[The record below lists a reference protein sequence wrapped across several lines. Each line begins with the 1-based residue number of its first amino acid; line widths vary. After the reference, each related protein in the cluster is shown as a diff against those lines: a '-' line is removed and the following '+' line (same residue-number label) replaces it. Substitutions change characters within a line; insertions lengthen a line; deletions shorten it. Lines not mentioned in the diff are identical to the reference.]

1 MMYAEDER
9 FAEKIRERAIRDEHR
24 AAAFALAG
32 VEPSQ
37 ELSDFFGDGDFSLSN
52 ALSLI
57 EQAKGFSVEIDAAFL
72 TSVAAQLSGL
82 SLEGLKAG
90 AALAQKLEH
99 NTFADRKDEHF
110 GYEFVNSFQAFAG

>member
-1 MMYAEDER
+1 MMYAEGER

-32 VEPSQ
+32 VRPSQ

-52 ALSLI
+52 ALGLI

-72 TSVAAQLSGL
+72 TNVAAQLSGL
-82 SLEGLKAG
+82 GLEGLKAG
-90 AALAQKLEH
+90 LPWPKKSNTTHSPTVRTNILA
-99 NTFADRKDEHF
+99 T
-110 GYEFVNSFQAFAG
+110 SS